1 MTERVKVKRQKKFNE
16 SLGKGGKID
25 NSKNN
30 DDLDDVIAK
39 QLELDKR
46 TRRYPLRINGV
57 DFHHDVFTIHKGW
70 YKQARRNN
78 MSVNAWTVN
87 KEKDMEKMIQMGV
100 DMLTTDNPLE
110 ARGLMEKSDVME
122 LK

>member
-39 QLELDKR
+39 QLELDKK
-46 TRRYPLRINGV
+46 TRRYPLRINKQT
-57 DFHHDVFTIHKGW
+57 TIFVSNEKCNEQ
-70 YKQARRNN
+70 YAEEYRKRIANFARNH
-78 MSVNAWTVN
+78 
-87 KEKDMEKMIQMGV
+87 E
-100 DMLTTDNPLE
+100 
-110 ARGLMEKSDVME
+110 
-122 LK
+122 

>member
-39 QLELDKR
+39 QLELDKK
-46 TRRYPLRINGV
+46 TRRYPLRINKQT
-57 DFHHDVFTIHKGW
+57 TILV
-70 YKQARRNN
+70 
-78 MSVNAWTVN
+78 S
-87 KEKDMEKMIQMGV
+87 KEKCNEQYAEEYRKRIA
-100 DMLTTDNPLE
+100 NF
-110 ARGLMEKSDVME
+110 ARNHE
-122 LK
+122 

>member
-46 TRRYPLRINGV
+46 TRRYPLRINKQT
-57 DFHHDVFTIHKGW
+57 TIFV
-70 YKQARRNN
+70 
-78 MSVNAWTVN
+78 S
-87 KEKDMEKMIQMGV
+87 KEKCNEQYAEEYRRKIEQFSRAH
-100 DMLTTDNPLE
+100 E
-110 ARGLMEKSDVME
+110 
-122 LK
+122 

>member
-39 QLELDKR
+39 QLELDKK
-46 TRRYPLRINGV
+46 TRRYPLRINKQS
-57 DFHHDVFTIHKGW
+57 TIFV
-70 YKQARRNN
+70 
-78 MSVNAWTVN
+78 S
-87 KEKDMEKMIQMGV
+87 KEKCNEQYAEEYRKRIA
-100 DMLTTDNPLE
+100 NF
-110 ARGLMEKSDVME
+110 ARNHE
-122 LK
+122 

>member
-46 TRRYPLRINGV
+46 TRRYPLRINKQT
-57 DFHHDVFTIHKGW
+57 TIFV
-70 YKQARRNN
+70 
-78 MSVNAWTVN
+78 S
-87 KEKDMEKMIQMGV
+87 KEKCNEQYAEEYRKRIA
-100 DMLTTDNPLE
+100 NF
-110 ARGLMEKSDVME
+110 ARNHD
-122 LK
+122 

>member
-39 QLELDKR
+39 QLELDKK
-46 TRRYPLRINGV
+46 TRRYPLRINKQT
-57 DFHHDVFTIHKGW
+57 TIFV
-70 YKQARRNN
+70 
-78 MSVNAWTVN
+78 S
-87 KEKDMEKMIQMGV
+87 KEKCNEQYAEEYRRRIA
-100 DMLTTDNPLE
+100 NF
-110 ARGLMEKSDVME
+110 ARNHE
-122 LK
+122 

>member
-30 DDLDDVIAK
+30 DDLDDVVAK

-46 TRRYPLRINGV
+46 TRRYPLRINKQT
-57 DFHHDVFTIHKGW
+57 TIFV
-70 YKQARRNN
+70 
-78 MSVNAWTVN
+78 S
-87 KEKDMEKMIQMGV
+87 KEKCNEQYAEEYRKRIA
-100 DMLTTDNPLE
+100 NFAKNHE
-110 ARGLMEKSDVME
+110 
-122 LK
+122 